1 MKAPK
6 KIQEKPDVTVK
17 LVIIGDSG
25 VGKTN
30 VLLRFCDDEFKLNY
44 VATIGVDFKV
54 KTINVDGK
62 KIKLQIWDTAGQDR
76 FKNINQTYYKGAIG
90 VVLVYSI
97 TDLNSFNNVKNW
109 IKQIYEHTSP
119 DIKKVL
125 IGNKCDLESERKVS
139 MDAGKKLAAEF
150 GMHFLETSAKTGTNI
165 NEVFDRLGREIKEE
179 VCEEKN
185 DNRISLANKS

>member
-1 MKAPK
+1 MKAQKPN
-6 KIQEKPDVTVK
+6 KIGQKPDATVK

-30 VLLRFCDDEFKLNY
+30 VLLRFCDDQFRLNY

-125 IGNKCDLESERKVS
+125 IGNKSDLEDERKVS
-139 MDAGKKLAAEF
+139 TEAGKKLAAEF
-150 GMHFLETSAKTGTNI
+150 NMHFLETSAKTGTKI
-165 NEVFDRLGREIKEE
+165 Q
-179 VCEEKN
+179 
-185 DNRISLANKS
+185 

>member
-1 MKAPK
+1 MKAQKPN
-6 KIQEKPDVTVK
+6 KIGQKPDVTVK

-30 VLLRFCDDEFKLNY
+30 VLLRFRDDEFRLNY

-125 IGNKCDLESERKVS
+125 IGNKSDLEDERKVS
-139 MDAGKKLAAEF
+139 
-150 GMHFLETSAKTGTNI
+150 T
-165 NEVFDRLGREIKEE
+165 
-179 VCEEKN
+179 
-185 DNRISLANKS
+185 